1 MKPTDPQPA
10 PKYSAGPDIAALV
23 QDDIC
28 ERYKRGIKEYGVPLR
43 PFNGRKPLLDAYQEA
58 IDQVMYL
65 RQEIYERDHPED
77 GPTAGT
83 RSPVIA
89 AIVKLVADH
98 SRRLLALEA
107 KAEQPQPPVCAN
119 TQLLF
124 LKLLLCWLSGQQQ
137 PPVPAPTIRV
147 RAEFSDS
154 FSTVRG
160 ELPMAFRIATNQSIT
175 LHLTAADKTGR
186 PAPVENCVWS
196 VADPATATIEAAADG
211 LSAKVSALGTPGR
224 VSGEVRADSRIGD
237 GENILVGT
245 FEVEI
250 VPREAS
256 QLTITGDDPV
266 DIEAAGDPAD
276 APIPNP
282 NAPL

>member
-1 MKPTDPQPA
+1 
-10 PKYSAGPDIAALV
+10 
-23 QDDIC
+23 
-28 ERYKRGIKEYGVPLR
+28 
-43 PFNGRKPLLDAYQEA
+43 
-58 IDQVMYL
+58 
-65 RQEIYERDHPED
+65 
-77 GPTAGT
+77 
-83 RSPVIA
+83 
-89 AIVKLVADH
+89 
-98 SRRLLALEA
+98 
-107 KAEQPQPPVCAN
+107 
-119 TQLLF
+119 
-124 LKLLLCWLSGQQQ
+124 
-137 PPVPAPTIRV
+137 
-147 RAEFSDS
+147 
-154 FSTVRG
+154 
-160 ELPMAFRIATNQSIT
+160 MAFRIATNQSIT